1 MRDSFRNVSRDSLR
15 DSSTWTE
22 PSSFIDVGEEEE
34 RRNVNNNNKR
44 RRRRRRR
51 RRKRRRWVGG
61 EWSEGVVE
69 QERKKER
76 KEKEERE
83 REREKKK
90 MKMKEKENGRAKDV
104 GMRQHLLKSDPSHLS
119 SSFI

>member
-34 RRNVNNNNKR
+34 RRNVNNNN
-44 RRRRRRR
+44 
-51 RRKRRRWVGG
+51 KRRRWVGG